1 MLNMDKAMELMR
13 QLHSRHLLTVETKC
27 PQSNLDWLE
36 EKGLVNRSPAIER
49 KANGFTC
56 CRCGVSHKRYF
67 AHSPCEV
74 CQKGCVYCR
83 SCIMMGKAA
92 ECGFLY
98 EWTGPQ
104 MVETCRAEL
113 TWQGELSKGQKRA
126 SERMIEA
133 IKNKF
138 DLLVWAVCGAGKTEV
153 LFHGIEYAL
162 NQGMRVCIAT
172 PRTDVVL
179 ELEPRLRKAFQGVT
193 ITVLYG
199 GSSQRFQITPLVI
212 TTTHQLMRYKNAFDV
227 LIVDEVDAF
236 PYSMDERLQFAVLK
250 AMRKNR
256 GVRIY
261 LSATPSKKMTRE
273 VSRGKLEAIKIPL
286 RFHEQPL
293 PVPTFHWI
301 GHWKKKLKKNQLPP
315 KVMNWMQRHIAN
327 RRRIL
332 LFVPSIATMKK
343 VTKILREQS
352 LNVEGVSADDP
363 DRKQK
368 VQHFRDYVYDVLV
381 TTTILERGVTI
392 PNVQVGVLGS
402 ESTIF
407 TESALVQISGRV
419 GRHPDYCTGDVF
431 LFHFGLTRSMKQAK
445 KHIAKMNDT
454 AAKEFSEKQ
463 CGFN

>member
-1 MLNMDKAMELMR
+1 MDKVMELMR
-13 QLHSRHLLTVETKC
+13 QLHSRHLLTAETRC

-36 EKGLVNRSPAIER
+36 EKGLVNRTPAIER

-67 AHSPCEV
+67 AYSPCEV
-74 CQKGCVYCR
+74 CQKDCVYCR
-83 SCIMMGKAA
+83 SCIMMRKAT

-104 MVETCRAEL
+104 MVETYRAEL

-162 NQGMRVCIAT
+162 NQGMSVCIAT

-179 ELEPRLRKAFQGVT
+179 ELEPRLRKAFQGMT
-193 ITVLYG
+193 IAVLYG
-199 GSSQRFQITPLVI
+199 GSSQRFQIAPLVI
-212 TTTHQLMRYKNAFDV
+212 ATTHQLMRYKNAFDV
-227 LIVDEVDAF
+227 VIVDEVDAF

-250 AMRKNR
+250 AMRKNG

-273 VSRGKLEAIKIPL
+273 VSSGKLEAIKIPL
-286 RFHEQPL
+286 RFHKQPL

-301 GHWKKKLKKNQLPP
+301 GHWKKKLKKNQLPR

-327 RRRIL
+327 KRRVL

-343 VTKILREQS
+343 VTKILREHS

-445 KHIAKMNDT
+445 KHIVKMNDT
-454 AAKEFSEKQ
+454 AANEFSEKQ

>member
-1 MLNMDKAMELMR
+1 MNMDKAMELMR
-13 QLHSRHLLTVETKC
+13 QLHSRHLLTAETRC
-27 PQSNLDWLE
+27 PQYKLDWLE
-36 EKGLVNRSPAIER
+36 EKGLVNRTPAIER

-74 CQKGCVYCR
+74 CQKDCVYCR
-83 SCIMMGKAA
+83 SCIMMGKAT

-104 MVETCRAEL
+104 KVETYRAEL

-126 SERMIEA
+126 SEKMIEA
-133 IKNKF
+133 IKSKF

-162 NQGMRVCIAT
+162 NQGMSVCIAT

-179 ELEPRLRKAFQGVT
+179 ELEPRLRKAFQGMT
-193 ITVLYG
+193 IAVLYG
-199 GSSQRFQITPLVI
+199 GSSQRFQIAPLVI
-212 TTTHQLMRYKNAFDV
+212 ATTHQLMRYKNAFDV
-227 LIVDEVDAF
+227 VIVDEVDAF

-250 AMRKNR
+250 AMRKNG

-261 LSATPSKKMTRE
+261 LSATPSKKMTRK
-273 VSRGKLEAIKIPL
+273 VSSGKLEAIKIPL
-286 RFHEQPL
+286 RFHKQPL

-301 GHWKKKLKKNQLPP
+301 GHWKKKLKKNQLPR
-315 KVMNWMQRHIAN
+315 KVMNWMQRHIEN
-327 RRRIL
+327 KRRVL

-343 VTKILREQS
+343 VTKILREHS

-445 KHIAKMNDT
+445 KHIVKMNDT
-454 AAKEFSEKQ
+454 AANEFSEKQ

>member
-1 MLNMDKAMELMR
+1 MNMDKAMELMR
-13 QLHSRHLLTVETKC
+13 QLHSRHLLTAETRC
-27 PQSNLDWLE
+27 PQYKLDWLE
-36 EKGLVNRSPAIER
+36 EKGLVNRTPAIER

-74 CQKGCVYCR
+74 CQKDCVYCR
-83 SCIMMGKAA
+83 SCIMMGKAT

-104 MVETCRAEL
+104 KVETYRAEL

-126 SERMIEA
+126 SEKMIEA
-133 IKNKF
+133 IKSKF

-162 NQGMRVCIAT
+162 NQGMSVCIAT

-179 ELEPRLRKAFQGVT
+179 ELEPRLRKAFQGMT
-193 ITVLYG
+193 IAVLYG
-199 GSSQRFQITPLVI
+199 GSSQRFQIAPLVI
-212 TTTHQLMRYKNAFDV
+212 ATTHQLMRYKNAFDV
-227 LIVDEVDAF
+227 VIVDEVDAF

-250 AMRKNR
+250 AMRKNG

-273 VSRGKLEAIKIPL
+273 VSSGKLEAIKIPL
-286 RFHEQPL
+286 RFHKQPL

-301 GHWKKKLKKNQLPP
+301 GHWKKKLKKNQLPR

-327 RRRIL
+327 KRRVL

-343 VTKILREQS
+343 VTKILREHS

-445 KHIAKMNDT
+445 KHIVKMNDT
-454 AAKEFSEKQ
+454 AANEFSEKQ

>member
-1 MLNMDKAMELMR
+1 
-13 QLHSRHLLTVETKC
+13 
-27 PQSNLDWLE
+27 
-36 EKGLVNRSPAIER
+36 
-49 KANGFTC
+49 
-56 CRCGVSHKRYF
+56 
-67 AHSPCEV
+67 
-74 CQKGCVYCR
+74 
-83 SCIMMGKAA
+83 MMGKAT

-104 MVETCRAEL
+104 MVETYRAEL
-113 TWQGELSKGQKRA
+113 TWQGELTKGQKRA
-126 SERMIEA
+126 SEGMIEA

-179 ELEPRLRKAFQGVT
+179 ELEPRLRKAFQGMT
-193 ITVLYG
+193 IAVLYG
-199 GSSQRFQITPLVI
+199 GSSQRFQIAPLVI
-212 TTTHQLMRYKNAFDV
+212 ATTHQLMRYKNAFDV

-250 AMRKNR
+250 AMRWNG

-273 VSRGKLEAIKIPL
+273 VSSGKLEAIKIPL
-286 RFHEQPL
+286 RFHKQPL

-301 GHWKKKLKKNQLPP
+301 GHWKKKLKKNQLPR
-315 KVMNWMQRHIAN
+315 KVMNWMQRHIVN
-327 RRRIL
+327 KRRVL

-343 VTKILREQS
+343 VTKILREHS

-368 VQHFRDYVYDVLV
+368 VQYFRDYEYDVLV

-445 KHIAKMNDT
+445 KHIVKMNDT
-454 AAKEFSEKQ
+454 AANEFSEKQ

>member
-1 MLNMDKAMELMR
+1 MNMDKAMELKR
-13 QLHSRHLLTVETKC
+13 QLYSRHLLTVETRC
-27 PQSNLDWLE
+27 SQSNLDWLE
-36 EKGLVNRSPAIER
+36 EKGLVNRTTAIER
-49 KANGFTC
+49 KADGFTC
-56 CRCGVSHKRYF
+56 YRCGVSHKRYF
-67 AHSPCEV
+67 AHSPCEE
-74 CQKGCVYCR
+74 CQKDCMYCR
-83 SCIMMGKAA
+83 SCIMMGKAT

-98 EWTGPQ
+98 EWTGPK
-104 MVETCRAEL
+104 MVETYRAEL

-162 NQGMRVCIAT
+162 NQGMSVCIAT

-179 ELEPRLRKAFQGVT
+179 ELEPRLRKAFQG
-193 ITVLYG
+193 IRIAVLYG
-199 GSSQRFQITPLVI
+199 GSSQRFQIAPLVI
-212 TTTHQLMRYKNAFDV
+212 ATTHQLMRYKNAFDV

-250 AMRKNR
+250 AMRKNG

-286 RFHEQPL
+286 RFHQQPL
-293 PVPTFHWI
+293 PVPTFQWI
-301 GHWKKKLKKNQLPP
+301 GHWKKKLKKKQLPS

-327 RRRIL
+327 KRRVL
-332 LFVPSIATMKK
+332 LFVPSIAVMKK
-343 VTKILREQS
+343 ATKILREHS

-363 DRKQK
+363 VRKQK
-368 VQHFRDYVYDVLV
+368 VQHFRDYAYDVLV

-445 KHIAKMNDT
+445 NHIVKMNDT
-454 AAKEFSEKQ
+454 AAKEFTEKQ